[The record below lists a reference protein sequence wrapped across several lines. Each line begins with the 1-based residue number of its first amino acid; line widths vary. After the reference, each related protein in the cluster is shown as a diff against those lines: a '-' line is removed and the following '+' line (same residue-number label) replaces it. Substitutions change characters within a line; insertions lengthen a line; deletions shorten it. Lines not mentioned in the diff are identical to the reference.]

1 VSYYAAMLRETDPW
15 PVPMLTEFKRR
26 LGASAGERSLP

>member
-15 PVPMLTEFKRR
+15 PVPMLTELKQR
-26 LGASAGERSLP
+26 LGAADGRRPAP